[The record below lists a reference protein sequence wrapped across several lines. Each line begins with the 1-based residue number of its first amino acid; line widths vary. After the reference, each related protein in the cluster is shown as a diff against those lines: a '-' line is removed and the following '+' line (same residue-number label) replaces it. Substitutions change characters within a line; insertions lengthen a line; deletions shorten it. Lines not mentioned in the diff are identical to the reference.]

1 MSATFQQ
8 SIKISI
14 MNMGFLFFFW
24 EKVMYMVIDNPNQ
37 VPDLSKSVVCI
48 FMLQTTPLFLFMMVL
63 ATRVSHTSSI

>member
-1 MSATFQQ
+1 MYATFQQ

-14 MNMGFLFFFW
+14 MNMGFLFIFW

-37 VPDLSKSVVCI
+37 LPDLSKSVVCI

>member
-1 MSATFQQ
+1 
-8 SIKISI
+8 

-48 FMLQTTPLFLFMMVL
+48 FMLRTTPLFLFMMVH
-63 ATRVSHTSSI
+63 ATRASNTSSMKDLFWPVYVTYI